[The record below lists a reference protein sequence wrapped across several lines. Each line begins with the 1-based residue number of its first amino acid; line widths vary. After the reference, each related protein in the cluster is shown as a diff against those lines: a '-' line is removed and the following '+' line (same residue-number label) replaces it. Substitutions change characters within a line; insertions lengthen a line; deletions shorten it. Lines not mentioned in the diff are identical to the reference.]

1 MYRIEKKGTVMKK
14 WTHWASFAAV
24 LALGFALGSLSSDGR
39 ADSPDLRWV
48 ADEFPEEFLR
58 SMEESSA
65 AFLRKDMEATRAH
78 MTEDFATYELHGQ
91 DAPKLLVK
99 GREESIAA
107 MNFFFAGDFGSRWQ
121 GADVERV
128 GSIGDTMV
136 QIEHDQYK
144 FDDGIR
150 TVSTLVLIQY
160 KDGKRWREWRLK
172 PGPHPAG
179 STTSD

>member
-1 MYRIEKKGTVMKK
+1 MKK
-14 WTHWASFAAV
+14 WTHWASLAV
-24 LALGFALGSLSSDGR
+24 ALALGFAMGSLSSDSR
-39 ADSPDLRWV
+39 ADSPDLVWV
-48 ADEFPEEFLR
+48 AGKFPEEFVR

-65 AFLRKDMEATRAH
+65 AFLRKDMEVTRAH
-78 MTEDFATYELHGQ
+78 MTENFATYELHGQ
-91 DAPKLLVK
+91 DTPRLLVK
-99 GREESIAA
+99 VREQSIAA
-107 MNFFFAGDFGSRWQ
+107 MNFFFSGDFGSRWQ

-136 QIEHDQYK
+136 QIEHDHYQY
-144 FDDGIR
+144 DDSIR